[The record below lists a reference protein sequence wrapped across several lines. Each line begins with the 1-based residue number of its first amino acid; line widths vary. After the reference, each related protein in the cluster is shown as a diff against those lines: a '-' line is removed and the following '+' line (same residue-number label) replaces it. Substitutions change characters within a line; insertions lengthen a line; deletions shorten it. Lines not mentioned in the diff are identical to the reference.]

1 MPAPRTIAIGA
12 LAAAVVVAGGAAA
25 VTALDDPDGS
35 AAPVDISDRPAADV
49 AEPARQGADRQV
61 PGLEELS
68 GTVTG
73 DDDDGDDRDDVADD
87 LEIDG
92 VDLDFGPDD
101 WVAAAEAADDF
112 DGDGTTES
120 LRDELAGLVGR
131 EVTLLVRFDDDG
143 DDADV
148 YVIDGRTYRDVSAPA
163 PWLPAGA
170 AGDEEL
176 RAAAAAAVGEGA
188 EVLELDP
195 EDDGDVAWEAKVRAA
210 DGTTRE
216 VLLDAAGNVLDVD
229 VDD

>member
-1 MPAPRTIAIGA
+1 MPAPRTIVLGA
-12 LAAAVVVAGGAAA
+12 LTAAVVVAGGAVA

-35 AAPVDISDRPAADV
+35 AAPVDISDRSAADLG
-49 AEPARQGADRQV
+49 EPAREGANRQV

-68 GTVTG
+68 GTVTT
-73 DDDDGDDRDDVADD
+73 DDDHGRDDVVDD

-101 WVAAAEAADDF
+101 WVATAEATDDF
-112 DGDGTTES
+112 DGDGTVEA

-163 PWLPAGA
+163 PWLPPGSA
-170 AGDEEL
+170 ADEDL
-176 RAAAAAAVGEGA
+176 QAAAAAAVGEGA
-188 EVLELDP
+188 EVIELDP

-210 DGTTRE
+210 DGTLRE
-216 VLLDAAGNVLDVD
+216 VLLDAEGNVVD
-229 VDD
+229 VHVDD

>member
-1 MPAPRTIAIGA
+1 MPARRTIVLGA
-12 LAAAVVVAGGAAA
+12 LTAAVVVAGGAVA

-35 AAPVDISDRPAADV
+35 AAPVDISDRSAADV
-49 AEPARQGADRQV
+49 GEPAREGANRQV

-68 GTVTG
+68 GTVTA
-73 DDDDGDDRDDVADD
+73 DDDHGRHDDVADD

-101 WVAAAEAADDF
+101 WVATAEAPDDF
-112 DGDGTTES
+112 DGDGTVES

-148 YVIDGRTYRDVSAPA
+148 YVVDGRTYRDVSAPA
-163 PWLPAGA
+163 PWLPPGS
-170 AGDEEL
+170 AGDEDL
-176 RAAAAAAVGEGA
+176 QAAAAAAVGEGA
-188 EVLELDP
+188 EVIELDP

-210 DGTTRE
+210 DGTLRE
-216 VLLDAAGNVLDVD
+216 VLLDAEGNVLDVH